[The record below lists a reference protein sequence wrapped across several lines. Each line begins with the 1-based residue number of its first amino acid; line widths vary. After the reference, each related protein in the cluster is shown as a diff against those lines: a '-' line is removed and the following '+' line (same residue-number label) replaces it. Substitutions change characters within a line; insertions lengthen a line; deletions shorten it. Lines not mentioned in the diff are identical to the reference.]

1 MKTCLFCTESCSP
14 ISNVGGGD
22 PSDGDEEHQ
31 QREETNLLEFE
42 EDSIALQEQ
51 LRAFLIISKI
61 LKIPKAKFCQ
71 LLQQNGG
78 NFQPETWL
86 GVCSS
91 CGESVSQ
98 FYKTLQQVSKLER
111 KLAAIEAELLVK
123 IHNSNEQR
131 LPCGNAVQEQIRNV
145 VITTVNSN
153 ESTFHFKPS

>member
-1 MKTCLFCTESCSP
+1 MKTCLFCTETCSP

-22 PSDGDEEHQ
+22 SSDGEEDHQ
-31 QREETNLLEFE
+31 QREEATPLNFK
-42 EDSIALQEQ
+42 EDSVALQEH

-61 LKIPKAKFCQ
+61 LKISEAKFCQ

-78 NFQPETWL
+78 SFQLETWL
-86 GVCSS
+86 GVCTS
-91 CGESVSQ
+91 CGESVSE
-98 FYKTLQQVSKLER
+98 FYKTLQQVSKLEK
-111 KLAAIEAELLVK
+111 KLATIEAELLLK

-153 ESTFHFKPS
+153 EST